1 MDIKSN
7 IVNLFK
13 IIEEI
18 GSNKQ
23 YGNEKVSQLEHAI
36 QCALLA
42 KKNNENHFFITAALF
57 HDIGHLINNDKE
69 AIKKGMIKSMKIQD
83 LFFFLDFFQKMLQD

>member
-1 MDIKSN
+1 MMDNMSN
-7 IVNLFK
+7 IANLFK

-18 GSNKQ
+18 GSDKQ

-42 KKNNENHFFITAALF
+42 KK
-57 HDIGHLINNDKE
+57 K
-69 AIKKGMIKSMKIQD
+69 
-83 LFFFLDFFQKMLQD
+83 

>member
-7 IVNLFK
+7 ITNLFK

-18 GSNKQ
+18 GSDKQ

-42 KKNNENHFFITAALF
+42 KKT
-57 HDIGHLINNDKE
+57 
-69 AIKKGMIKSMKIQD
+69 MKTI
-83 LFFFLDFFQKMLQD
+83 FL

>member
-7 IVNLFK
+7 IINLFK
-13 IIEEI
+13 IIEDI
-18 GSNKQ
+18 GSDKQ
-23 YGNEKVSQLEHAI
+23 YGNEKVSQFEHAI

-57 HDIGHLINNDKE
+57 QDIRHKINKDKE
-69 AIKKGMIKSMKIQD
+69 AINK
-83 LFFFLDFFQKMLQD
+83 